1 MTDTE
6 LSVAASA
13 EAAPIAAGAPSAQ
26 ERKAKRNATWARWAG
41 IFIAVAALIRAAAFF
56 LPHGLA
62 ECDGGDLQSSLR
74 SAIETKSNV
83 KLTSVSNIQTV
94 SRSDKSAV
102 CRMHVNV
109 SDGSQADVTYQL
121 DLVKGDT
128 NYRVTNVK

>member
-13 EAAPIAAGAPSAQ
+13 DQPPIVAGAQTPE
-26 ERKAKRNATWARWAG
+26 ERKAKRNAKWYRWAG
-41 IFIAVAALIRAAAFF
+41 IFVAIAALIRAVAFF

-62 ECDGGDLQSSLR
+62 DCDGSDLQSSLR
-74 SAIETKSNV
+74 SAIETKSSV

-94 SRSDKSAV
+94 SRSGNSAV

-109 SDGSQADVTYQL
+109 SDGSQADITYQL
-121 DLVKGDT
+121 DLDKGDT
-128 NYRVTNVK
+128 KFQVTNVK